1 MINLQKI
8 IDYLEQHNISEET
21 FMISTGLSKSSL
33 IKAKGSLSADDYLT
47 ICSTLGV
54 SPWFFYERELTEGS
68 SDSYIIFN
76 LNYTVPIYLLFS
88 VSLPIWQFFITGM
101 QT

>member
-1 MINLQKI
+1 MISIITPTYNSGAYLEKCIQSTLQKI

-68 SDSYIIFN
+68 SDS
-76 LNYTVPIYLLFS
+76 
-88 VSLPIWQFFITGM
+88 
-101 QT
+101 

>member
-54 SPWFFYERELTEGS
+54 SPWF
-68 SDSYIIFN
+68 
-76 LNYTVPIYLLFS
+76 LNYTVPIIYYFLLVCLFGSLLFQ
-88 VSLPIWQFFITGM
+88 VCRRSL
-101 QT
+101 

>member
-47 ICSTLGV
+47 ICSTLECV
-54 SPWFFYERELTEGS
+54 
-68 SDSYIIFN
+68 
-76 LNYTVPIYLLFS
+76 
-88 VSLPIWQFFITGM
+88 
-101 QT
+101 

>member
-54 SPWFFYERELTEGS
+54 SPWFFYEIELTEGS
-68 SDSYIIFN
+68 SDS
-76 LNYTVPIYLLFS
+76 
-88 VSLPIWQFFITGM
+88 
-101 QT
+101 

>member
-33 IKAKGSLSADDYLT
+33 KAKGSLSADDYLT
-47 ICSTLGV
+47 ICSTLRV
-54 SPWFFYERELTEGS
+54 SPWFFYERELTEDS
-68 SDSYIIFN
+68 SDS
-76 LNYTVPIYLLFS
+76 
-88 VSLPIWQFFITGM
+88 
-101 QT
+101 

>member
-47 ICSTLGV
+47 ICG
-54 SPWFFYERELTEGS
+54 E
-68 SDSYIIFN
+68 
-76 LNYTVPIYLLFS
+76 S
-88 VSLPIWQFFITGM
+88 VVFL
-101 QT
+101 

>member
-21 FMISTGLSKSSL
+21 FMISTGL
-33 IKAKGSLSADDYLT
+33 AKGSLSADDYLT

-68 SDSYIIFN
+68 SDS
-76 LNYTVPIYLLFS
+76 
-88 VSLPIWQFFITGM
+88 
-101 QT
+101 

>member
-54 SPWFFYERELTEGS
+54 SPWIFYERELTEGS
-68 SDSYIIFN
+68 SDS
-76 LNYTVPIYLLFS
+76 
-88 VSLPIWQFFITGM
+88 
-101 QT
+101 

>member
-8 IDYLEQHNISEET
+8 IDYLEQHNT

-68 SDSYIIFN
+68 SDS
-76 LNYTVPIYLLFS
+76 
-88 VSLPIWQFFITGM
+88 
-101 QT
+101 

>member
-21 FMISTGLSKSSL
+21 FMISIGLSKSSL
-33 IKAKGSLSADDYLT
+33 IKAKGSLSADDYL

-68 SDSYIIFN
+68 SDS
-76 LNYTVPIYLLFS
+76 
-88 VSLPIWQFFITGM
+88 
-101 QT
+101 

>member
-47 ICSTLGV
+47 ICSTLGWV
-54 SPWFFYERELTEGS
+54 RGFYERELTEGS
-68 SDSYIIFN
+68 SDS
-76 LNYTVPIYLLFS
+76 
-88 VSLPIWQFFITGM
+88 
-101 QT
+101 

>member
-47 ICSTLGV
+47 IWQYIKGESV
-54 SPWFFYERELTEGS
+54 VFYERELTEDS
-68 SDSYIIFN
+68 SDS
-76 LNYTVPIYLLFS
+76 
-88 VSLPIWQFFITGM
+88 
-101 QT
+101 

>member
-33 IKAKGSLSADDYLT
+33 IKAKAH
-47 ICSTLGV
+47 
-54 SPWFFYERELTEGS
+54 SPRM
-68 SDSYIIFN
+68 II
-76 LNYTVPIYLLFS
+76 
-88 VSLPIWQFFITGM
+88 
-101 QT
+101 

>member
-21 FMISTGLSKSSL
+21 FMISTGLS
-33 IKAKGSLSADDYLT
+33 KGSLSADDYLT

-68 SDSYIIFN
+68 SDS
-76 LNYTVPIYLLFS
+76 
-88 VSLPIWQFFITGM
+88 
-101 QT
+101 

>member
-33 IKAKGSLSADDYLT
+33 IKAKGSLSADDYL
-47 ICSTLGV
+47 I
-54 SPWFFYERELTEGS
+54 
-68 SDSYIIFN
+68 N
-76 LNYTVPIYLLFS
+76 LQYTRGES
-88 VSLPIWQFFITGM
+88 VVFL
-101 QT
+101 

>member
-47 ICSTLGV
+47 ICSTLGAV
-54 SPWFFYERELTEGS
+54 SYTHLT
-68 SDSYIIFN
+68 
-76 LNYTVPIYLLFS
+76 
-88 VSLPIWQFFITGM
+88 LPTKLEV
-101 QT
+101 

>member
-33 IKAKGSLSADDYLT
+33 IKAKGSLS
-47 ICSTLGV
+47 STLGV

-68 SDSYIIFN
+68 SDS
-76 LNYTVPIYLLFS
+76 
-88 VSLPIWQFFITGM
+88 
-101 QT
+101 

>member
-47 ICSTLGV
+47 IIRTLGL
-54 SPWFFYERELTEGS
+54 SAWILY
-68 SDSYIIFN
+68 
-76 LNYTVPIYLLFS
+76 
-88 VSLPIWQFFITGM
+88 
-101 QT
+101 

>member
-33 IKAKGSLSADDYLT
+33 IKAKGSLSADDYLQSAVT
-47 ICSTLGV
+47 SIG
-54 SPWFFYERELTEGS
+54 
-68 SDSYIIFN
+68 
-76 LNYTVPIYLLFS
+76 
-88 VSLPIWQFFITGM
+88 
-101 QT
+101 

>member
-1 MINLQKI
+1 
-8 IDYLEQHNISEET
+8 
-21 FMISTGLSKSSL
+21 MISTGLSKSSL

-68 SDSYIIFN
+68 SDS
-76 LNYTVPIYLLFS
+76 
-88 VSLPIWQFFITGM
+88 
-101 QT
+101 

>member
-1 MINLQKI
+1 MLILQKI
-8 IDYLEQHNISEET
+8 IDYFEQHYLSVENYL
-21 FMISTGLSKSSL
+21 ISTGLSKSSL

-68 SDSYIIFN
+68 SDS
-76 LNYTVPIYLLFS
+76 
-88 VSLPIWQFFITGM
+88 
-101 QT
+101 

>member
-33 IKAKGSLSADDYLT
+33 IKAKGSLSLSADDYLT

-68 SDSYIIFN
+68 SDS
-76 LNYTVPIYLLFS
+76 
-88 VSLPIWQFFITGM
+88 
-101 QT
+101 